1 MIVDSSA
8 YICVFLDEPDAPIFA
23 DAMERAPVLRMGAP
37 LYVEVCIVA
46 VSRLGPAAL
55 PRLELFTQISSIEII
70 PFTKHAARVAS
81 DAFVKYGKGRHK
93 AGLNYAD
100 CMSYALAK
108 TELMPLLFK
117 GNDFRLTDIESAL

>member
-1 MIVDSSA
+1 MIVDTSA
-8 YICVFLDEPDAPIFA
+8 LICVFLGEPDASVFA
-23 DAMERAPVLRMGAP
+23 DAMELAPVLRMGAP
-37 LYVEVCIVA
+37 LYVEACIVA
-46 VSRLGPAAL
+46 VSRHGPAAL
-55 PRLELFTQISSIEII
+55 PRLELLIQISSFEII
-70 PFTKHAARVAS
+70 PFTRNAARVAS

-117 GNDFRLTDIESAL
+117 GDDFRLTDVKAAL

>member
-8 YICVFLDEPDAPIFA
+8 LICVFLGEPDASIFA

-37 LYVEVCIVA
+37 LYVESCIVA
-46 VSRLGPAAL
+46 VSRHGPAAL
-55 PRLELFTQISSIEII
+55 PKLELLTQILNIEII
-70 PFTKHAARVAS
+70 PFTKNAARVAS

-93 AGLNYAD
+93 AGLNYAG
-100 CMSYALAK
+100 CMSYAMAK

-117 GNDFRLTDIESAL
+117 GNDFRLMDIESAI